1 MSAATRYLGIELNA
15 GITRWHMTAYLLAAL
30 ISSGYAGALAILQP
44 GLLQVIDI
52 PIADQATLTG
62 MLAALQE
69 AVFIVMMALYGVM
82 ADRFGRK
89 PVYALGLGL
98 TSLGF
103 FLYPF
108 AQNVPQLLAYRL
120 IVAFGGAAM
129 VGMMVTV
136 VADYATNKDRG
147 KANGLQGF
155 IATIGAFIPPILG
168 FMPGVF
174 AGQGYSEL
182 EAQQLTFAIG
192 GAMGVAGTLIVLI
205 GLAPHKPTPKVERE
219 SVGEMLKHGLAAGR
233 DPGVALS
240 YGAAFISRGDLAV
253 TGAFMGLWL
262 VQFGIQS
269 MGMAPSQAMQ
279 ELAVPRVLTTV
290 TGAMIGALLM
300 GYISDRVSRSTAVML
315 ASGLAAVVYLS
326 VSFVT
331 DPTAPWVFGLLA
343 VMGVAE
349 ISAFVSSQALVGQQ
363 APAARRGA
371 VIGFFGVAGAFGILV
386 GTAGGGWLFSH
397 INPAAPFV
405 LFGVLNTVVCLWAA
419 RVRNKV
425 VVPPDTDF
433 PIETEAASA

>member
-15 GITRWHMTAYLLAAL
+15 GISRWHMTAYLLAAL

-82 ADRFGRK
+82 ADRLGRK

-120 IVAFGGAAM
+120 IIAFGGAAM

-155 IATIGAFIPPILG
+155 IATIGAFIPPVLG

-192 GAMGVAGTLIVLI
+192 GAMGVAGTIIVLI
-205 GLAPHKPTPKVERE
+205 GLAPHKPALTVQRE
-219 SVGEMLKHGLAAGR
+219 SVGVMLKHGLAAGR

-326 VSFVT
+326 VSFVS

-371 VIGFFGVAGAFGILV
+371 VIGFFGVAGAIGILV

-419 RVRNKV
+419 MVRGKV
-425 VVPPDTDF
+425 VVPPDTNM
-433 PIETEAASA
+433 PVNSEAASA

>member
-1 MSAATRYLGIELNA
+1 MSAAKRYLGIELNA
-15 GITRWHMTAYLLAAL
+15 GINRWHMSAYLLAAL

-62 MLAALQE
+62 LLAALQE

-82 ADRFGRK
+82 ADRVGRK
-89 PVYALGLGL
+89 PVYAIGLGL

-108 AQNVPQLLAYRL
+108 AQNVPQLLMYRL
-120 IVAFGGAAM
+120 IIAFGGAAM

-155 IATIGAFIPPILG
+155 IATLGAFIPPILG

-192 GAMGVAGTLIVLI
+192 GAMGVAGTIIVLI
-205 GLAPHKPTPKVERE
+205 GLAPHKTPTVIEHE
-219 SVGEMLKHGLAAGR
+219 SVSDMLRQGLAAGR

-262 VQFGIQS
+262 VQFGTQTL
-269 MGMAPSQAMQ
+269 GMAPSQAMQ

-290 TGAMIGALLM
+290 TGAMIGSLLM
-300 GYISDRVSRSTAVML
+300 GYISDRVSRSTAVMF
-315 ASGLAAVVYLS
+315 ASGLAAIVYLS
-326 VSFVT
+326 VSFVS

-363 APAARRGA
+363 APAERRGA
-371 VIGFFGVAGAFGILV
+371 VIGFFGVAGAVGILV
-386 GTAGGGWLFSH
+386 GTAGGGWLFGNV
-397 INPAAPFV
+397 NPAAPFV
-405 LFGVLNTVVCLWAA
+405 LFGVLNAVVCIWAV
-419 RVRNKV
+419 RVRGTV
-425 VVPPDTDF
+425 VVPQANL
-433 PIETEAASA
+433 EVVHAQ

>member
-1 MSAATRYLGIELNA
+1 MSAAKTYLGIELSA
-15 GITRWHMTAYLLAAL
+15 GINRWHMSAYLVAAL

-44 GLLQVIDI
+44 GLLQVIEI

-62 MLAALQE
+62 LLAALQE

-89 PVYALGLGL
+89 SVYAIGLGL

-120 IVAFGGAAM
+120 VIAFGGAAM

-136 VADYATNKDRG
+136 IADYASNKDRG

-174 AGQGYSEL
+174 TGHGYSEI

-205 GLAPHKPTPKVERE
+205 GLAPHKAVIATQRE
-219 SVGEMLKHGLAAGR
+219 SVRQMLKHGLAAGR

-262 VQFGIQS
+262 VQFGTQS
-269 MGMAPSQAMQ
+269 LGMAPSQAMQ

-315 ASGLAAVVYLS
+315 ASGLAALVYLS
-326 VSFVT
+326 VSFVS

-363 APAARRGA
+363 APAERRGA
-371 VIGFFGVAGAFGILV
+371 VIGFFGVAGAIGILV
-386 GTAGGGWLFSH
+386 GTAGGGWLFSN

-405 LFGVLNTVVCLWAA
+405 LFGGLNAIVFIWAL
-419 RVRNKV
+419 RVRANV
-425 VVPPDTDF
+425 VAPLSETAIA
-433 PIETEAASA
+433 IESTS